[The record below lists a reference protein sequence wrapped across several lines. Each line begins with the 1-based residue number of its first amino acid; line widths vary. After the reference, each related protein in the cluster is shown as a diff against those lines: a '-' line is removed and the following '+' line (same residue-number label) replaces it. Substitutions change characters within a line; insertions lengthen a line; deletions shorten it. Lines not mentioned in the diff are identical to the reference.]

1 MLIREGA
8 TLIQS
13 AEDILEMIRHF
24 DDRAEPAA
32 CGSEFRA
39 DRDYPA
45 LYGNGL
51 TEMDNAEREPVIAL
65 LSMTPVTVD
74 ELVRQSG
81 LDAPAVQLALLELE
95 LAGRLIRHAGAR
107 VSLSN

>member
-13 AEDILEMIRHF
+13 ADDILELIRHF
-24 DDRAEPAA
+24 DDRAESANH
-32 CGSEFRA
+32 GHELRA
-39 DRDYPA
+39 DR
-45 LYGNGL
+45 
-51 TEMDNAEREPVIAL
+51 ENAIIREAGQTDIASSDRAPVVDL
-65 LSMTPVTVD
+65 LSVTPVTVD

-81 LDAPAVQLALLELE
+81 LAAPSVQLALLELE

-107 VSLSN
+107 VSLQN